1 MIFAE
6 IIVDTVFIY
15 LTCGAVFAVWFV
27 VRGIGKFDEAAK
39 DSGVA
44 FRLIIFFGAAAF
56 WVFLLQRLMK
66 GAAKPQEKTA
76 HRTESEK

>member
-6 IIVDTVFIY
+6 IIVYTGFVY
-15 LTCGAVFAVWFV
+15 LICGAIFAVWFV
-27 VRGIGKFDEAAK
+27 VRGIEKFDEAAK
-39 DSGVA
+39 NSGIA

-56 WVFLLQRLMK
+56 WVFLLRRSAS
-66 GAAKPQEKTA
+66 GTIKPQEKTA